1 MSKNI
6 ISEDKTTNP
15 NIIQIVF
22 SPIITLWEMAKS
34 KGEVESEELN
44 LESSDKTE
52 RLLAESQ
59 ESINERVNRYGSSSS
74 KAQRSE
80 MMKKVAVKVQK
91 KNLAKESQQESQ
103 QVNRVEE
110 RDQDQR

>member
-22 SPIITLWEMAKS
+22 SPIIALWKMANS
-34 KGEVESEELN
+34 EGEVEAEELN

-80 MMKKVAVKVQK
+80 MMKKVAVEVQK
-91 KNLAKESQQESQ
+91 KNLAKKSQ

>member
-22 SPIITLWEMAKS
+22 SPIIALWKMANS
-34 KGEVESEELN
+34 EGEVEAKELN

-91 KNLAKESQQESQ
+91 KNLAKESQQ
-103 QVNRVEE
+103 VNRVEE

>member
-34 KGEVESEELN
+34 KGEVEAEELN

-80 MMKKVAVKVQK
+80 MMKKVAVKVEK
-91 KNLAKESQQESQ
+91 KNLAKESQ

>member
-1 MSKNI
+1 MSKKI
-6 ISEDKTTNP
+6 TSEDKTTNP

-22 SPIITLWEMAKS
+22 SPIIALWKMANS
-34 KGEVESEELN
+34 EGEVEAEELN

-91 KNLAKESQQESQ
+91 KNLAKESQQ
-103 QVNRVEE
+103 VNRVEE

>member
-34 KGEVESEELN
+34 KGEVEAEELN

-80 MMKKVAVKVQK
+80 MMKKVAVKVEK
-91 KNLAKESQQESQ
+91 KNLAKKSH